1 MKSLPIKYYSSNLKA
16 PEVSFSEALLKG
28 LAPDGGLYMP
38 DSFPKISYG
47 ELVSYS
53 VKEYYE
59 IAFSFLSKFLGSEI
73 PSDVLLKLCRDAY
86 SFDIPLEKV
95 TDRKYIMRLDQGPT
109 ASFKDFAA
117 RMMSRLMQ
125 YYLSTNN
132 KYLTILTA
140 TSGDTGSAVASAFY
154 GLQNI
159 NVIILFPAEE
169 VTVMQRKQMTTLQKN
184 IRVISVDGKFDDCQD
199 LVKKAFRDPF
209 LSHLPLS
216 SANSINIGRLLP
228 QAVYYIYAWS
238 RLNAGKSEK
247 AVFSVPSGNFGNLM
261 AGLIAF
267 KTGLPVKKFIV
278 STNENNEVP
287 EFLKTG
293 IYKKISP
300 SKNCI
305 SSAMNVGHPSN
316 LARIIALYGGIMDEN
331 GKIIREPDIRK
342 MREDLH
348 GISFSDDDTRKA
360 IADIY
365 RKYNIIL
372 EPHGALAWLG
382 IKDYAESIKNTKSGQ
397 QLFISLE
404 TAHPAKFADEII
416 PIIKCEPPLPH
427 SLSELADK
435 EEKIF
440 TIDNDYDKLKDFI
453 LKNN

>member
-1 MKSLPIKYYSSNLKA
+1 MNINPIRYYSTNLKT

-38 DSFPKISYG
+38 VSFPKISA
-47 ELVSYS
+47 EEIASYS
-53 VKEYYE
+53 GMEYYE

-73 PSDVLLKLCRDAY
+73 PADELLNLCRDAY
-86 SFDIPLEKV
+86 NFDVPLEKV

-125 YYLSTNN
+125 YYLSAND

-169 VTVMQRKQMTTLQKN
+169 VTLMQRKQMTTLQKN
-184 IRVISVDGKFDDCQD
+184 VKVISVDGKFDDCQD
-199 LVKKAFRDPF
+199 LVKKAFRDPS

-238 RLNAGKSEK
+238 RLNTGKSEK

-267 KTGLPVKKFIV
+267 RTGLPVKKFIV
-278 STNENNEVP
+278 TTNENNEVP
-287 EFLKTG
+287 EFLRTG
-293 IYKKISP
+293 IYNKISP
-300 SKNCI
+300 SINCI

-331 GKIIREPDIRK
+331 GRIIREPDIRK
-342 MREDLH
+342 
-348 GISFSDDDTRKA
+348 I
-360 IADIY
+360 
-365 RKYNIIL
+365 KYTIIL
-372 EPHGALAWLG
+372 EPHGALAWMG
-382 IKDYAESIKNTKSGQ
+382 IKNYSDSIKGTKSKQ
-397 QLFISLE
+397 QLYISLE
-404 TAHPAKFADEII
+404 TAHPAKFPEEII
-416 PIIKCEPPLPH
+416 PVIKYNPPLPQ
-427 SLSELADK
+427 SLSGLAEK
-435 EEKIF
+435 EEKVF
-440 TIDNDYDKLKDFI
+440 TIDNDYNKLKEFI